1 MAGVVNPI
9 DRVSTTRPTMRPALD
24 SLMPQELMDRP
35 DSLDGVAIADVSDG
49 SVNQTVQRIRDTHD
63 AALQELAQ
71 DLMEDPESERL
82 QEVEFLDRSTELQV
96 PSVDE
101 DLSRYYIEDALAY
114 ENPAYLS
121 QSIVLLRN
129 RQIFLEE
136 LQRFVNKVDETST
149 PRSVLNWLDYNIAR
163 AGINAVEMMTDRTS
177 RQGSQFYTA
186 MMDTNPENVRNFA
199 RSKVEDAMREGVF
212 VPLFQSTT
220 GGSALYQLE
229 REMFGFGNNPEKLV
243 DFLLGGVE
251 FATLGATSLAVRG
264 GAAAVRAARRGAVA
278 PAAAPTIGVP
288 TPTAFSNLRGSTTL
302 SRASDTEV
310 AAAAINFGLTPATR
324 AGAVGGREA
333 ADRVAVNVLA
343 RTDDVDTLTDVQ
355 TGLHGPNTG
364 TVRPSHSR
372 FRQAA
377 EETSFQR
384 EINELE
390 QRGGVKT
397 TETRAYADR
406 VAADLVEQFR
416 ATYSARLINPAARAI
431 PIYSDANNTLLEGFQ
446 FQAKLGKADGSAFKT
461 RQAAQNY
468 ADQVGGN
475 VIPDGPKGFLV
486 SLEQRIDTTT
496 ATGGEISLATTTA
509 KRSAA
514 IRKFDDALS
523 NVFRLTGTQSRRY
536 ADVQELDDLALRG
549 QASERRLLSAATE
562 RLTAIQAKL
571 TPNELVATDDVLTQ
585 LQNQSG
591 SIAREWDDLEFARL
605 YKNKTGEAPNKNVT
619 EAFKT
624 YHEISDQA
632 YLMEARLVL
641 QRVIR
646 NGFTQ
651 SVKLSDSFSTAA
663 KKITADA
670 VEDGAVIF
678 NGRTGQFILKSD
690 LQDIDRLAVF
700 LLNDAFEEGANVAKY
715 AVMPKDVSSVRASD
729 VLGYAAYG
737 RRSNP
742 QITNFVTLVDE
753 TGRLKTLIGAR
764 TTKQGLKAKEEFE
777 AIKKAINDPALP
789 KSTVNRIIRENNSW
803 NPDIEDLTDLKKW
816 FTENGVDPFLR
827 GSFVAKARN
836 ARITTGEGAPAIFGN
851 EATVSDVVNYSMSRS
866 KYVLTEYGGA
876 KAYNP
881 SAVESIVTQYATT
894 SKAWAYNFYT
904 YRAAQGWMEL
914 ATRLAKEGK
923 VQIDNLDGIPAND
936 WIRRFQNAE
945 IKGSGDFAEQFREA
959 QSVFAARRGQK
970 TAIDQ
975 KIELAIDR
983 AVEKINDSEF
993 LGQFG
998 VKADPEFLKGVPK
1011 DMLKVGFFSAF
1022 WADLDQAFLQSTGML
1037 SALTL
1042 AREGVGLKGAGSQ
1055 RIMRK
1060 IMATAEDS
1068 PKEKL
1073 LLQRLADRLDIT
1085 LADAEEMAVLWRDM
1099 QPHIILGDIMEMG
1112 TGLGA
1117 DTLSDG
1123 IGGVLGKVSRSAT
1136 GKRASSAFNAA
1147 KDIGLK
1153 PFNWGETNT
1162 KATAFQ
1168 IALLEYKAV
1177 NPTASLLDDAA
1188 RNYVARR
1195 TETLSTNMTSQSRS
1209 NIQRGVGAVPTQWL
1223 GFTLRLTEQVFAG
1236 RDLTAFERGKLFFV
1250 YAPLW
1255 GVAGMPFT
1263 SGISEHIA
1271 VSMGI
1276 DPTTDEGKA
1285 YYAGLKYGILDGLI
1299 SYFTPFD
1306 TAIGAKIAPFTL
1318 YEDLY
1323 EKLFVDRDIAAILGG
1338 PSGSII
1344 YTGYEAVSNLLGN
1357 ISRGHTSSFNEDS
1370 MRVVRNFAGVNNIA
1384 GAVGILNEGVYRNRK
1399 GLTVPVDLD
1408 PLDAVTVFF
1417 GYSPL
1422 EVQEFYN
1429 LQTLAFR
1436 GSREFQRYSRQVRER
1451 SDLAW
1456 SIMADD
1462 PSRGI
1467 QIIQE
1472 AQTLIDNYPVSEQS
1486 KRDLNRLLNIRTDER
1501 VGNALETLRRR
1512 DSSLIAD
1519 FTREILN

>member
-1 MAGVVNPI
+1 MADVVNPI
-9 DRVSTTRPTMRPALD
+9 DRLSVTRPVMRPSLD
-24 SLMPQELMDRP
+24 SLVPQEVMDRP
-35 DSLDGVAIADVSDG
+35 DNLDGVAIADVSDE

-63 AALQELAQ
+63 AALLELAQ

-101 DLSRYYIEDALAY
+101 DLSRYYIEDSLAY

-121 QSIVLLRN
+121 QSVVLLRN

-136 LQRFVNKVDETST
+136 LQRFVNKVDATNT

-199 RSKVEDAMREGVF
+199 RSKVEDAMREGIVF
-212 VPLFQSTT
+212 EGS
-220 GGSALYQLE
+220 GSALDQLE
-229 REMFGFGNNPEKLV
+229 REMFSFGNNPEKVV
-243 DFLLGGVE
+243 DLLLGGLE
-251 FATLGATSLAVRG
+251 FATLGATGLAVRG
-264 GAAAVRAARRGAVA
+264 GAAAVRAVRRGAVGGA
-278 PAAAPTIGVP
+278 TAPTAVAP
-288 TPTAFSNLRGSTTL
+288 TPTTISNLRGSTTL
-302 SRASDTEV
+302 SRASDAEV
-310 AAAAINFGLTPATR
+310 AAAAANFGLTPSTR

-355 TGLHGPNTG
+355 TGLHGPVTG
-364 TVRPSHSR
+364 TVQPSHSR

-377 EETSFQR
+377 EETSIQR
-384 EINELE
+384 DINALE
-390 QRGGVKT
+390 QRGGIRT
-397 TETRAYADR
+397 TETKAYADR
-406 VAADLVEQFR
+406 VATDLVEQFR
-416 ATYSARLINPAARAI
+416 GTYGARYIKPVSRAI
-431 PIYSDANNTLLEGFQ
+431 PVYSDAARSLIEGYQ
-446 FQAKLGKADGSAFKT
+446 FQALLGKADGTAFKT
-461 RQAAQNY
+461 QQAAQKF

-475 VIPDGPKGFLV
+475 VVPDGPKGFLV
-486 SLEQRIDTTT
+486 SLEQRINTTA
-496 ATGGEISLATTTA
+496 ATGGEISLAKTIA
-509 KRSAA
+509 ERPLL
-514 IRKFDDALS
+514 IRKLDDALAT
-523 NVFRLTGTQSRRY
+523 VFRITGLQSRRY
-536 ADVQELDDLALRG
+536 ADVQELDDLALLS
-549 QASERRLLSAATE
+549 QASERRLLSALDKRQSEA
-562 RLTAIQAKL
+562 LSKLSSPQQAAL
-571 TPNELVATDDVLTQ
+571 DDVLTQ
-585 LQNQSG
+585 LNNQSG
-591 SIAREWDDLEFARL
+591 EVAREWDELEFSRL
-605 YKNKTGEAPNKNVT
+605 YKNKTGELPSNDVI
-619 EAFKT
+619 EAFKA
-624 YHEISDQA
+624 YHDISDQA

-641 QRVIR
+641 QRVVR

-651 SVKLSDSFSTAA
+651 SVKLSDSFSSAA
-663 KKITADA
+663 KKVAVDTVDDA
-670 VEDGAVIF
+670 EVVF
-678 NGRTGQFILKSD
+678 NGRTGEFMKKGD

-715 AVMPKDVSSVRASD
+715 AVMPKNVSSVKASD

-742 QITNFVTLVDE
+742 EITNFLVLSDE
-753 TGRLKTLIGAR
+753 NGRLKTILGAR
-764 TTKQGLKAKEEFE
+764 TTNQSLKAKEEFE
-777 AIKKAINDPALP
+777 AIQKAISD
-789 KSTVNRIIRENNSW
+789 STLSKASVNRIIRENNSW
-803 NPDIEDLTDLKKW
+803 NPDIEDLTDLNRW
-816 FTENGVDPFLR
+816 FKENGIDPFIR
-827 GSFVAKARN
+827 GSFISKARN
-836 ARITTGEGAPAIFGN
+836 ARITTGEGAPAIFGD
-851 EATVSDVVNYSMSRS
+851 ESTISEVVNYGMSRS

-923 VQIDNLDGIPAND
+923 IQIDNLDGIPTND

-959 QSVFAARRGQK
+959 QSVFAARREQK
-970 TAIDQ
+970 TIVDQ

-983 AVEKINDSEF
+983 AIEKINDSKF
-993 LGQFG
+993 LSQFG
-998 VKADPEFLKGVPK
+998 LKADPNFLKGVPQ
-1011 DMLKVGFFSAF
+1011 DALKLGFFSAF

-1037 SALTL
+1037 SSLTL

-1060 IMATAEDS
+1060 IMAAAKDSAE
-1068 PKEKL
+1068 EKIL
-1073 LLQRLADRLDIT
+1073 LKRLADRLDIT

-1099 QPHIILGDIMEMG
+1099 QPHIVLNDIMEMG

-1117 DTLSDG
+1117 DTLSEG
-1123 IGGVLGKVSRSAT
+1123 IGGVMGKIRRSAA
-1136 GKRASSAFNAA
+1136 GRQAGAAFNAA
-1147 KDIGLK
+1147 KEIGLK
-1153 PFNWGETNT
+1153 PFNWGEINT

-1188 RNYVARR
+1188 RTYVARR

-1209 NIQRGVGAVPTQWL
+1209 NIQRGVGAIPTQWL

-1236 RDLTAFERGKLFFV
+1236 RDLTPFERSKLFFV

-1255 GVAGMPFT
+1255 GVAGIPFT
-1263 SGISEHIA
+1263 NGISENIA
-1271 VSMGI
+1271 ISHGI
-1276 DPTTDEGKA
+1276 DPSTEEGKA
-1285 YYAGLKYGILDGLI
+1285 LFVGIKYGLLDGLI

-1306 TAIGAKIAPFTL
+1306 TAIGSKIAPFTM

-1323 EKLFVDRDIAAILGG
+1323 EKLLVDRDIATILGG

-1344 YTGYEAVSNLLGN
+1344 YTGYEAVSNLLGS
-1357 ISRGHTSSFNEDS
+1357 ISRGHTSSFNEDA
-1370 MRVVRNFAGVNNIA
+1370 MRVVRNFAGANNVA
-1384 GAVGILNEGVYRNRK
+1384 GAIGILNEGIYRNRK

-1408 PLDAVTVFF
+1408 PLDAVTAFF

-1429 LQTLAFR
+1429 IQSLAFR
-1436 GSREFQRYSRQVRER
+1436 GTREFQRYSRQIRER

-1472 AQTLIDNYPVSEQS
+1472 AQALIDNYPVSEQS
-1486 KRDLNRLLNIRTDER
+1486 KRDLNRLLNIRTDNR

-1519 FTREILN
+1519 FTREIIN